1 MVEFISQLLLHA
13 RGVWRFRW
21 HALAVAWAVALI
33 GWAVVLRLP
42 NIYLARAKVYVDT
55 ETVLKPLLS
64 GLAVGSDVTTQV
76 NMMSTVLMSRPHLE
90 KVAHETDLYMRAKTP
105 QEYEN
110 LVEDL
115 PHRIGL
121 EAGTPKNTYT
131 ITYADRDRQIAQR
144 VVQTLLTAFVE
155 DTIGIKRADSS
166 SAQRFLEAQ
175 ISDYEKKLRDAE
187 QRLADFKKQNVGLI
201 PGQTGDYYTRL
212 QTEMANLE
220 KIRASY
226 QLAGEK
232 RAELQRQLE
241 GEEPTF
247 GLVTPNQKSGTGAID
262 ARLAE
267 LRAKLDNLLLQYTE
281 KHPDVIALRAT
292 IAQLEAEKKRIRDG
306 QAAPEP
312 AVPSSGAIDPNKMA
326 LHALDINP
334 VYQAT
339 KIALGQTEVELV
351 ELRSQLADAEARVRD
366 LKAKVNTIPEVE
378 AELAQLNRDY
388 DVNRKE
394 HTELLQRLEAA
405 RLSQEAE
412 QSSQDVKFKVIEP
425 ALALLHPVA
434 PNRPLLLTAVLLLAL
449 AAGIGFASS
458 LNMSRPVFSARGML
472 QAITGLK
479 VIGSI
484 SLTRWEGKRWATRQ
498 SFVFVS
504 SFVLLVFCYAATLV
518 VAQYVS
524 GHA

>member
-1 MVEFISQLLLHA
+1 
-13 RGVWRFRW
+13 
-21 HALAVAWAVALI
+21 
-33 GWAVVLRLP
+33 
-42 NIYLARAKVYVDT
+42 
-55 ETVLKPLLS
+55 
-64 GLAVGSDVTTQV
+64 
-76 NMMSTVLMSRPHLE
+76 
-90 KVAHETDLYMRAKTP
+90 
-105 QEYEN
+105 
-110 LVEDL
+110 
-115 PHRIGL
+115 
-121 EAGTPKNTYT
+121 
-131 ITYADRDRQIAQR
+131 
-144 VVQTLLTAFVE
+144 
-155 DTIGIKRADSS
+155 
-166 SAQRFLEAQ
+166 
-175 ISDYEKKLRDAE
+175 
-187 QRLADFKKQNVGLI
+187 
-201 PGQTGDYYTRL
+201 
-212 QTEMANLE
+212 
-220 KIRASY
+220 
-226 QLAGEK
+226 
-232 RAELQRQLE
+232 
-241 GEEPTF
+241 
-247 GLVTPNQKSGTGAID
+247 
-262 ARLAE
+262 
-267 LRAKLDNLLLQYTE
+267 
-281 KHPDVIALRAT
+281 
-292 IAQLEAEKKRIRDG
+292 
-306 QAAPEP
+306 
-312 AVPSSGAIDPNKMA
+312 MA

-484 SLTRWEGKRWATRQ
+484 SLTRWEGKRWASRQ

-504 SFVLLVFCYAATLV
+504 SLVLLVFCYAATLM